1 MTKLIVEEILEEVEQ
16 MVEVAKDCK
25 ECEVERRNLQGMDC
39 EVCGEGVEDDQDTF
53 ALIGMDA
60 VALFPSLS
68 GENTARI
75 VRRRVEKSEI
85 KWRGFNYDIGH
96 EYYDRW

>member
-1 MTKLIVEEILEEVEQ
+1 MVIEEILEDLEQ
-16 MVEVAKDCK
+16 MVETATDCK
-25 ECEVERRNLQGMDC
+25 DCEVERRKLQEMEC
-39 EVCGEGVEDDQDTF
+39 KVCGEGVKEGQDTF

-75 VRRRVEKSEI
+75 VRRRVEKTSNGGI
-85 KWRGFNYDIGH
+85 L
-96 EYYDRW
+96 